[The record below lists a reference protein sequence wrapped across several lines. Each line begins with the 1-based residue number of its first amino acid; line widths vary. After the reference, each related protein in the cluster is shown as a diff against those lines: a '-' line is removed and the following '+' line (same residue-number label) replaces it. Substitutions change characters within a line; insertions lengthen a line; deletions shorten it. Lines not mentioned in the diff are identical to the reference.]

1 MRGLKGRVAIVTGAA
16 GGIGRATA
24 ERLAEEGATVVC
36 ADLASPRLDELG
48 ELGLSIPLDVTNRT
62 AVAKEFD
69 QIAARFGS
77 IDVLVN
83 AHGLYQQGREGQGP
97 VEASTPEDWER
108 VLAVNLMG
116 VVHTSETAL
125 TYMKRRGYGRI
136 VSISSAAAVVGG
148 NACGAAYAVSKAGV
162 TCFMKCVARE
172 GAQFGVTANAVA
184 PGQIDTAMT
193 AIVTQ
198 RVPVTSIISS
208 TPLGR
213 LGAADEVAGAIAFLT
228 SDDASF
234 ITGQMLGV
242 NGGLLMV

>member
-1 MRGLKGRVAIVTGAA
+1 MRGLCGRVALVTGAA

-36 ADLASPRLDELG
+36 TDLASPRLDELAVVG
-48 ELGLSIPLDVTNRT
+48 AVVPLDVTDRA
-62 AVAKEFD
+62 AVS
-69 QIAARFGS
+69 AAVDDVAASFGS
-77 IDVLVN
+77 VDVLVN
-83 AHGLYQQGREGQGP
+83 AHGLYHQGADGQGP

-116 VVHTSETAL
+116 VVHTSEAAL
-125 TYMKRRGYGRI
+125 AQMKRRRYGRI
-136 VSISSAAAVVGG
+136 VSISSAAAIVSGH
-148 NACGAAYAVSKAGV
+148 ACGAAYAVSKAGV

-172 GAQFGVTANAVA
+172 GAAFGVTANAVA

-198 RVPVTSIISS
+198 RVPLASIVSS

-213 LGAADEVAGAIAFLT
+213 LGAAEEVASAIAFLS

>member
-1 MRGLKGRVAIVTGAA
+1 MRGLSGRVAVVTGAA

-36 ADLASPRLDELG
+36 VDLASPRLDELSD
-48 ELGLSIPLDVTNRT
+48 LGSVVPLDVTDRA
-62 AVAKEFD
+62 AVANAFD
-69 QIAARFGS
+69 QISARFGS
-77 IDVLVN
+77 VDVLVN
-83 AHGLYQQGREGQGP
+83 AHGLYQQGADGQGP

-116 VVHTSETAL
+116 VVHTSEAAL
-125 TYMKRRGYGRI
+125 AQMKRRRYGRI

-172 GAQFGVTANAVA
+172 GAGFGVTANAVA

-193 AIVTQ
+193 DVVTQ
-198 RVPVTSIISS
+198 RVPLATIVSS

-213 LGAADEVAGAIAFLT
+213 LGAAEEVASAIAFLS